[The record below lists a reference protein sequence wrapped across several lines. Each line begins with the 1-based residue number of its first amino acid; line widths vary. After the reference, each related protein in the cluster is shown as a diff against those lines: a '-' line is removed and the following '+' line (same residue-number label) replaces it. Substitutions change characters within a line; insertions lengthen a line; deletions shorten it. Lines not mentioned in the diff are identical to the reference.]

1 MELFLELRFQAINRN
16 MSCNIGLS
24 QSPALWRLHC
34 VGWVGQ
40 GEHYKNFCG
49 EIVQVRE
56 GCGLGEHM
64 AMGAEK
70 VFGND

>member
-1 MELFLELRFQAINRN
+1 M
-16 MSCNIGLS
+16 
-24 QSPALWRLHC
+24 
-34 VGWVGQ
+34 GWVGQ

-56 GCGLGEHM
+56 GCGLGERM